1 MEGDPRLG
9 GMTNLELEKMIEA
22 ERENLRAA
30 VLAEARHFDRRPR
43 SGRKLEAWELREE
56 EFEAEMLAIVERI
69 EVLRSV
75 LRA

>member
-1 MEGDPRLG
+1 VEGDPRLG

-30 VLAEARHFDRRPR
+30 VLAEARHYDQRP
-43 SGRKLEAWELREE
+43 SNGRKLEAWELREE